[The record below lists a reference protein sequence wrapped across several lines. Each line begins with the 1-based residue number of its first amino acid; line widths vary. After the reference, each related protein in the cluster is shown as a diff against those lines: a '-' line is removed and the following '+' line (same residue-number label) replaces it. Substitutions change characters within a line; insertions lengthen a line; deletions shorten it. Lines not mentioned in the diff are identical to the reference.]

1 MISYANPL
9 STATDL
15 KATAGHHPFHDG
27 FSSPSTSTPCLHHGG
42 TRSSA
47 PLKGLLIHISYPTVV
62 QNPFDIKVLLSV

>member
-1 MISYANPL
+1 MISYAKPL

-15 KATAGHHPFHDG
+15 KATAGHHPFRD
-27 FSSPSTSTPCLHHGG
+27 G

-47 PLKGLLIHISYPTVV
+47 PLGGQLIHISYPTVV